1 MMLKDY
7 QAQAIGDLRRF
18 LELLEQTDSLAAAYK
33 ALWAEKDALDRPP
46 YQSTLPGVPQV
57 CFKVPTGGGK
67 TFMAAASV
75 APIFEAMPT
84 VRGKVIVWLVPS
96 DAILSQTLKNLRDT
110 AHPYRRRLAADF
122 EEPVVVYTK
131 DELLAGANF
140 SADTVEAQVSVLVL
154 SYDSF
159 RASNKEGRKAYRENG
174 QLLPFASRFSDSEE
188 FLPDVD
194 TSALIQVIRHYR
206 PLVIVDESHHA
217 QTNLSVEMLGN
228 FNPCFVLELTATP
241 KEKSNV
247 ITYVPSA
254 KLKAADMVKLP
265 VIVCNRHTKTEVIES
280 AIDFRR
286 RLEQIA
292 KAEGAGDKPPVRPI
306 VLFQAESKG
315 KGDRATFEKIKQDLI
330 ADYDIPPEEIAVK
343 TAEVNDLKNV
353 DLMEASCRIRY
364 IITVNALKE
373 GWDCPFAYILASLAN
388 RSSAVEVEQLVGR
401 VLRRPYTR
409 RFQDKLLNMCYVFTA
424 SDDFRRTLDNVVA
437 GLNAAGF
444 SDKDFRAADTED
456 APAKPPAPPENLSL
470 EGLDGEPGKV
480 IVPDGFPKEETGE
493 WKSAHEAHEGTDEY
507 KTRGGHE
514 GQCRDGSDEGTERRE
529 DDVEAQA
536 RRLGAEYDK
545 KETEQAKDS
554 RSKEERE
561 RMTEF
566 AMQPEFHDARELLLP
581 QFFLREEAGALFG
594 DETET
599 KLAKETLHRG
609 FSLRDKD
616 MVIDF
621 DHLDTEVASV
631 DIHGNEDHPRY
642 KDLSEADS
650 RFLREHFARLP
661 LESQVRQ
668 CAGALFALVDKK
680 QNAAGSADIKA
691 YVERIVSGFDS
702 DRIYDAMQRT
712 NAYAR
717 KINEKVK
724 VLLAEHGKKNFD
736 AQIQE
741 KRIFAK
747 PSYRLP
753 EKIAPVKHTKNLVK
767 SLYTAEADDM
777 NELEE
782 RVIRAVASLDN
793 VRWWH
798 RNRER
803 KEFCINGFIN
813 HYPDF
818 LVMMES
824 GVLLL
829 VETKGDDRDNAD
841 SRRKLFLG
849 KTWEAKAGSDKYGY
863 FMVFDKVPMEGALS
877 VDEFMARV
885 RKM

>member
-7 QAQAIGDLRRF
+7 QAQAIDDLRRF
-18 LELLEQTDSLAAAYK
+18 LELLEQTDSLTAAYH
-33 ALWAEKDALDRPP
+33 ALWAEKDAVDRPP

-67 TFMAAASV
+67 TFMAAASA
-75 APIFEAMPT
+75 APIFEAMPKIRT
-84 VRGKVIVWLVPS
+84 KVIVWLVPS
-96 DAILSQTLKNLRDT
+96 DAILSQTLENLRDT
-110 AHPYRRRLAADF
+110 KHPYRRRLQADF
-122 EEPVVVYTK
+122 DEPVAVYTK

-159 RASNKEGRKAYRENG
+159 RTSNKEGRKAYRENG
-174 QLLPFASRFSDSEE
+174 QLLPFVSRFSNSEE
-188 FLPDVD
+188 LLPDAD

-217 QTNLSVEMLGN
+217 QTNLSVEMQGN

-247 ITYVPSA
+247 ITYVPAA

-265 VIVCNRHTKTEVIES
+265 VIVCNRHTKAEVIEG
-280 AIDFRR
+280 ALDFRR

-292 KAEGAGDKPPVRPI
+292 KEEGAGDRPPVRPI
-306 VLFQAESKG
+306 ILFQAESKG
-315 KGDRATFEKIKQDLI
+315 KENRATFEKVKQDLI
-330 ADYDIPPEEIAVK
+330 ADYEIPPEQIAVK
-343 TAEVNDLKNV
+343 TADVNDLKDV
-353 DLMEASCRIRY
+353 DLMAADCQIRY

-444 SDKDFRAADTED
+444 SEKDYRAMNE
-456 APAKPPAPPENLSL
+456 APNDNPALPSEPSENLSL
-470 EGLDGEPGKV
+470 ELETEPQNDIESTDSASEGEQPSGGRFY
-480 IVPDGFPKEETGE
+480 PEQEEHAGPV
-493 WKSAHEAHEGTDEY
+493 
-507 KTRGGHE
+507 TR
-514 GQCRDGSDEGTERRE
+514 DAE
-529 DDVEAQA
+529 DIEAQA
-536 RRLGAEYDK
+536 RRMGEEYDK

-554 RSKEERE
+554 RTKEERK

-566 AMQPEFHDARELLLP
+566 SMQPEFVDSGELLLP
-581 QFFLREEAGALFG
+581 QFFLREEGSALF
-594 DETET
+594 ECEMET
-599 KLAKETLHRG
+599 KLEKETLYRD
-609 FSLRDKD
+609 FSLRNKD
-616 MVIDF
+616 TEIDF
-621 DHLDTEVASV
+621 DHLDVEIATV
-631 DIHGNEDHPRY
+631 DIYGEEDHPRY
-642 KDLSEADS
+642 KNFSESD
-650 RFLREHFARLP
+650 RRYFQEHFAKLP
-661 LESQVRQ
+661 PEGQVRQ
-668 CAGALFALVDKK
+668 CAGKLFGLIDKK
-680 QNAAGSADIKA
+680 HDAVKTIEIKE
-691 YVERIVSGFDS
+691 YVDRIVAAFDG
-702 DRIYDAMQRT
+702 DRLYDAAQRT

-717 KINEKVK
+717 KINEKIK
-724 VLLAEHGKKNFD
+724 SLLAEHGQKNFE
-736 AQIQE
+736 AQIQA

-753 EKIAPVKHTKNLVK
+753 EKIAPVNHTKNLVK

-782 RVIRAVASLDN
+782 RVIRGVASLDN

-818 LVMMES
+818 LVMMNS

-829 VETKGDDRDNAD
+829 VETKGDDRDNSD
-841 SRRKLFLG
+841 SKRKLSLG
-849 KTWEAKAGSDKYGY
+849 KTWEAKAGSERYSY

-877 VDEFMARV
+877 VDEFMTLV

>member
-18 LELLEQTDSLAAAYK
+18 LELLEQTDSLTAAYH
-33 ALWAEKDALDRPP
+33 ALWAEKDAVDRPP

-67 TFMAAASV
+67 TFMAAASA

-84 VRGKVIVWLVPS
+84 VRAKVIVWLVPS

-110 AHPYRRRLAADF
+110 EHPYYRRLQADF
-122 EEPVVVYTK
+122 AEPVVVYTK

-159 RASNKEGRKAYRENG
+159 RTSNKEGRKAYRENG
-174 QLLPFASRFSDSEE
+174 QLLPFVSRFTDSEE
-188 FLPDVD
+188 LLPDAD

-247 ITYVPSA
+247 ITYVPAA

-265 VIVCNRHTKTEVIES
+265 VIVCNRHTKAEVIEG
-280 AIDFRR
+280 ALDFRR

-292 KAEGAGDKPPVRPI
+292 KEEGAGDRTPVRPI
-306 VLFQAESKG
+306 ILFQAESKG
-315 KGDRATFEKIKQDLI
+315 KEDRATFEKVKQELI
-330 ADYDIPPEEIAVK
+330 ANYEIPPEQIAVK
-343 TAEVNDLKNV
+343 TAEVNDLKGN
-353 DLMEASCRIRY
+353 LMEENCPIRY

-409 RFQDKLLNMCYVFTA
+409 RFKDNLLNMCYVFTA
-424 SDDFRRTLDNVVA
+424 SADFHQTLENVVA
-437 GLNAAGF
+437 GLNTAGF
-444 SDKDFRAADTED
+444 SEKDYRAANAEA
-456 APAKPPAPPENLSL
+456 APAEPPAPPEEPTL
-470 EGLDGEPGKV
+470 EGLGEEPEKD
-480 IVPDGFPKEETGE
+480 IVSADSPKEETGE
-493 WKSAHEAHEGTDEY
+493 WGGANEAHEGNTEY
-507 KTRGGHE
+507 KTGGYE
-514 GQCRDGSDEGTERRE
+514 KTGGDENNAETKQSEDGIES
-529 DDVEAQA
+529 QA
-536 RRLGAEYDK
+536 RRMGAEYDK

-554 RSKEERE
+554 RAKEERE

-566 AMQPEFHDARELLLP
+566 SMQPQFVDAGELLLP
-581 QFFLREEAGALFG
+581 QFFLREEGTPLFESEM
-594 DETET
+594 ETRLE
-599 KLAKETLHRG
+599 KNTLYRD
-609 FSLRDKD
+609 FSLRNKD
-616 MVIDF
+616 TEIDF
-621 DHLDTEVASV
+621 DHLDAEIATV
-631 DIHGNEDHPRY
+631 DIYGEEDHPRY
-642 KDLSEADS
+642 KNLSERD
-650 RFLREHFARLP
+650 RRYFQEHFAKLP
-661 LESQVRQ
+661 PEGQVRE
-668 CAGALFALVDKK
+668 CAGALYTLLDRKH
-680 QNAAGSADIKA
+680 NAAKSADIKA

-702 DRIYDAMQRT
+702 DRIYDAAQRP

-717 KINEKVK
+717 KINEKIK
-724 VLLAEHGKKNFD
+724 SLLAEHGQKNFE
-736 AQIQE
+736 AQIQA

-747 PSYRLP
+747 PSYRFP
-753 EKIAPVKHTKNLVK
+753 EKIAPVKYSKNLVK

-777 NELEE
+777 NDLEE
-782 RVIRAVASLDN
+782 RVIRGVASLDN

-818 LVMMES
+818 LVMMNS

-829 VETKGDDRDNAD
+829 VETKGDDRDNSD
-841 SRRKLFLG
+841 SKRKLSLG
-849 KTWEAKAGSDKYGY
+849 KAWEAKAGSERYSY

-877 VDEFMARV
+877 VNEFMALV
-885 RKM
+885 KKM